1 MLRRRRSAGAAGG
14 RPGGRSGGRLGAR
27 AGAAASAPDHPGD
40 AGSARL
46 AAIPWL
52 ARRDYAS
59 PELAAKLT
67 ALGYTVEAVEGAL
80 TQLQAERAVDD
91 ARYCSRYVS
100 YQANRGQGPVRIR
113 RDLAAVGLPA
123 ARIDPALEAE
133 DWRQHCRDVRR
144 RRFGPEIPADW
155 KEKGRQSKF
164 LQYRGFSSDH
174 IRFALGGDLPSEFDS
189 DDITDD

>member
-1 MLRRRRSAGAAGG
+1 MLRRRRPAG
-14 RPGGRSGGRLGAR
+14 S
-27 AGAAASAPDHPGD
+27 AGAAASGPDHPGD

-52 ARRDYAS
+52 ARRDYAT

-67 ALGYTVEAVEGAL
+67 ALGYTPEAVEGAL
-80 TQLQAERAVDD
+80 EQLRADRALDD
-91 ARYCSRYVS
+91 ERYCSRYVS

-113 RDLAAVGLPA
+113 HDLAAVGLPA
-123 ARIDPALEAE
+123 TLIDPALEGE

-144 RRFGPEIPADW
+144 RRFGPEPPADW

-174 IRFALGGDLPSEFDS
+174 IRFALSNDGTGDLPSEFDS

>member
-1 MLRRRRSAGAAGG
+1 MLRRRRPAGSAGG
-14 RPGGRSGGRLGAR
+14 RPGGRSR
-27 AGAAASAPDHPGD
+27 APDHPGD

-67 ALGYTVEAVEGAL
+67 ALGYTAEAVEGAL
-80 TQLQAERAVDD
+80 TQLQAERVLDD

-100 YQANRGQGPVRIR
+100 YQANRGQGPARIR
-113 RDLAAVGLPA
+113 DDLAAVGLPA
-123 ARIDPALEAE
+123 ALIDPALEAE
-133 DWRQHCRDVRR
+133 DWRQRCRDVRR
-144 RRFGPEIPADW
+144 RRFGPEVPADW

-174 IRFALGGDLPSEFDS
+174 IRFALGGALPSEFDS

>member
-123 ARIDPALEAE
+123 ALIDPALEAE

-174 IRFALGGDLPSEFDS
+174 IRFALGGDLPSEFDP

>member
-113 RDLAAVGLPA
+113 HDLAAVGLPA
-123 ARIDPALEAE
+123 ALIDPALEAE

-144 RRFGPEIPADW
+144 RRFGPEIPSDW